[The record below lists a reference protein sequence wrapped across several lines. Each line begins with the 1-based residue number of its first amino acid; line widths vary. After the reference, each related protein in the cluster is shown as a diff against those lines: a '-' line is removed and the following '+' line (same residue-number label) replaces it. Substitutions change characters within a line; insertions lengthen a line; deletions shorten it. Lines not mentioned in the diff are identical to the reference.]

1 MGMPIQ
7 REAIMAWQDRITV
20 DPEVRSGKPRIKG
33 SRITVYDVLEYLAG
47 GMSEAELRTSVLG
60 SLRAII
66 TW

>member
-1 MGMPIQ
+1 
-7 REAIMAWQDRITV
+7 MAWQDRITV
-20 DPEVRSGKPRIKG
+20 DPEVRSGKPSIKG
-33 SRITVYDVLEYLAG
+33 SRSTFYDVLEYLAG